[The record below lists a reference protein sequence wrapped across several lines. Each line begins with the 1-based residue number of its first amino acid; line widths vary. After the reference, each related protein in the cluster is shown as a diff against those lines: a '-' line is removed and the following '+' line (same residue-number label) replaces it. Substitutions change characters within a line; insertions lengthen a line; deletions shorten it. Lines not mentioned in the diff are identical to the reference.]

1 MPEPMTLK
9 VGQAVLTRVE
19 VRLILLIL
27 VNVLGLMI
35 VFHGMEGHS
44 TLWIGI
50 LLHWMHA
57 IQMLR
62 MELLILVR
70 HVLVDSLIKAGLFE
84 PSLFIAGLLKFR

>member
-35 VFHGMEGHS
+35 VFHGMERHC

-70 HVLVDSLIKAGLFE
+70 HVLVDRLIKAGLFE